1 MAYMTKIRLEDLRSE
16 DDTRY
21 YVEDMFNVTIR
32 DDCSQDV
39 LTLNSYV
46 TAKQLIIGDG
56 NTAVSLD
63 YVTND

>member
-1 MAYMTKIRLEDLRSE
+1 MAYMIKIRLEDPRSE

-21 YVEDMFNVTIR
+21 YVEDFFNVTIR

-39 LTLNSYV
+39 LTLNSYI
-46 TAKQLIIGDG
+46 TAKQLIIDNG

-63 YVTND
+63 YA